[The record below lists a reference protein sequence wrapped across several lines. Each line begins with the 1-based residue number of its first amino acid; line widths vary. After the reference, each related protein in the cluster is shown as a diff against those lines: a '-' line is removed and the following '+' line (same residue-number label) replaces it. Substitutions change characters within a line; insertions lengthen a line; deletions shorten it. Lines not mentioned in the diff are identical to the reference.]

1 MAADHLRPDRWR
13 RLLRWATAALTVSLV
28 ACSSSDDD
36 TAGRCDAIT
45 ESVVAEAGGWSLIGV
60 NDPTE
65 TDVCIY
71 VLDSGQLSVRFR
83 DGDGATDVSTGWLSL
98 DDLVTSTKA
107 EGSAVVEL
115 GVGDECYLINDT
127 TAGAQTADGTV
138 VVSIQNG
145 TARLDQASATTLL
158 TAAVE
163 VLG

>member
-1 MAADHLRPDRWR
+1 MAADNLREDRRR
-13 RLLRWATAALTVSLV
+13 RLLRCATAAVTVSLV

-45 ESVVAEAGGWSLIGV
+45 ESVVAEAGGWSLIDV
-60 NDPTE
+60 NE
-65 TDVCIY
+65 LSEADVCVY
-71 VLDSGQLSVRFR
+71 VLDSGQISVRFR

-98 DDLVTSTKA
+98 DDLVASTKA

-115 GVGDECYLINDT
+115 GVGDESYLINDT

-138 VVSIQNG
+138 VVTVENG

-163 VLG
+163 ALG